1 MCYTN
6 TPSDMDLD
14 KQLEA
19 MLFWRG
25 EPMTLPELCRALKL
39 PSADV
44 RKGLQTFKEK
54 LRGRGLALIQTEDEY
69 ALATAPDAHE
79 LIERLRKE
87 ELARD
92 LGKAALETLSIVLYK
107 EKVSR
112 RDIEYIRGVNS
123 TAILRN
129 LLMRGLIERRQ
140 SEEDERVFL
149 YRPTV
154 DLLSLL
160 GIASTEELPEFQNIR
175 TELAAAKAAAAAS
188 EVLLE
193 SDGETPLPSEESEA
207 STEHA

>member
-1 MCYTN
+1 LCYTN